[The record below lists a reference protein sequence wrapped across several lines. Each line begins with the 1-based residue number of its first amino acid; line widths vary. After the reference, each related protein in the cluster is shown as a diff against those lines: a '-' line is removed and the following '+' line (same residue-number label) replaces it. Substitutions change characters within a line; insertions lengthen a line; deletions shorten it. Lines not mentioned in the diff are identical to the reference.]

1 MTDQSQDQPQEQ
13 PQDQPLNGVLKRII
27 EDCPHPGRLI
37 ELYYWSSE
45 RELAEV
51 MRQYIALAPEVR
63 AALHAFLLLV
73 KDAPGSV
80 TVRIAPNGELAFS
93 APAAEELARQMAN
106 ADRLPPF
113 LH

>member
-1 MTDQSQDQPQEQ
+1 MTDQPEER
-13 PQDQPLNGVLKRII
+13 PLNGVLKRIV

-45 RELAEV
+45 RELADV
-51 MRQYIALAPEVR
+51 MRQYIALSAEVR

-80 TVRIAPNGELAFS
+80 TVRIADNGELAFS
-93 APAAEELARQMAN
+93 APAAEELARKMAN
-106 ADRLPPF
+106 GSPPPPF

>member
-1 MTDQSQDQPQEQ
+1 MTDQPDER
-13 PQDQPLNGVLKRII
+13 PLNGVLKRIV
-27 EDCPHPGRLI
+27 EDCPHPGRLL

-51 MRQYIALAPEVR
+51 MRQYVALSSEVR

-80 TVRIAPNGELAFS
+80 TVRIAPNGDLAFS
-93 APAAEELARQMAN
+93 APAAAELASRMAKT
-106 ADRLPPF
+106 DLPPPF

>member
-1 MTDQSQDQPQEQ
+1 MTDQ
-13 PQDQPLNGVLKRII
+13 PQDQPQDRPLNGILKRIV
-27 EDCPHPGRLI
+27 EDCPHPGRLL

-51 MRQYIALAPEVR
+51 MRQYVALSAEVR
-63 AALHAFLLLV
+63 AAFHAFLLLV
-73 KDAPGSV
+73 KDAPASV

-93 APAAEELARQMAN
+93 APAAAELARKMGN
-106 ADRLPPF
+106 AEPPPPF

>member
-1 MTDQSQDQPQEQ
+1 MTDQRNE
-13 PQDQPLNGVLKRII
+13 QPLNGVLKSIV

-45 RELAEV
+45 CDLADV
-51 MRQYIALAPEVR
+51 MRQYIALSAEVR

-73 KDAPGSV
+73 KDAPSSV
-80 TVRIAPNGELAFS
+80 TVRIAENGELAFS
-93 APAAEELARQMAN
+93 APAAMDLARKMATVSPS
-106 ADRLPPF
+106 APF

>member
-1 MTDQSQDQPQEQ
+1 MTDQ
-13 PQDQPLNGVLKRII
+13 PQDQAQERPLNGILKRIV
-27 EDCPHPGRLI
+27 EDCPHPGRLL

-51 MRQYIALAPEVR
+51 MRQYIALAPDVR

-80 TVRIAPNGELAFS
+80 TVRIAQNGDLAFS
-93 APAAEELARQMAN
+93 APAAADLARKVAN
-106 ADRLPPF
+106 AEPPPTF

>member
-1 MTDQSQDQPQEQ
+1 MTDRRDER
-13 PQDQPLNGVLKRII
+13 PLNGVLKRIV
-27 EDCPHPGRLI
+27 EECPHPGRLI

-45 RELAEV
+45 RELADV
-51 MRQYIALAPEVR
+51 MRQYISLSAEVR

-80 TVRIAPNGELAFS
+80 TVRIAENGELAFS
-93 APAAEELARQMAN
+93 APAAAELARKMGGSGPP
-106 ADRLPPF
+106 PPF

>member
-1 MTDQSQDQPQEQ
+1 MTDRPDE
-13 PQDQPLNGVLKRII
+13 PLASVLKLIV
-27 EDCPHPGRLI
+27 EECPHPGRLI
-37 ELYYWSSE
+37 ELYYWSAE

-51 MRQYIALAPEVR
+51 MRQYIALSPEVR

-80 TVRIAPNGELAFS
+80 KVRIAANGELAFS
-93 APAAEELARQMAN
+93 APAAVELARKMAGV
-106 ADRLPPF
+106 DPPHPF

>member
-1 MTDQSQDQPQEQ
+1 MTDQQDER
-13 PQDQPLNGVLKRII
+13 PLNGVLKRIV

-51 MRQYIALAPEVR
+51 MRQYIALSPEVR

-80 TVRIAPNGELAFS
+80 TVRIGQDGELAFS
-93 APAAEELARQMAN
+93 APAAAELARKMAN
-106 ADRLPPF
+106 TESPPPF